1 MNVATYSKAFRT
13 LHSMKQS
20 KPKKDVMLRI
30 RISQELK
37 DRVEKEAQQRGISVS
52 ELIRKRLVRRPY
64 GSKGSEE
71 STGRE

>member
-1 MNVATYSKAFRT
+1 
-13 LHSMKQS
+13 MKQP
-20 KPKKDVMLRI
+20 KPKKDIMLRI

-64 GSKGSEE
+64 GSKGREE